1 MKIKNIY
8 LNVDLFGDITVYQH
22 NKVLGITTSIRDS
35 FIPLDSRDSYI
46 ITNTINSI
54 IDSIVELN
62 KFKLI
67 IGGNPYEEYTIKY
80 KDLKDLCLD
89 FIIVRK
95 IGEMI
100 KKKESLL
107 YNKVDNYDSLEFLT
121 SKISEYRLYL
131 DATKYKQSIRTNLTF
146 YIIYRE
152 ALKEY
157 DALIKDAKKKIN

>member
-8 LNVDLFGDITVYQH
+8 LSVDLFGDITVYQH

-54 IDSIVELN
+54 IDSIV
-62 KFKLI
+62 
-67 IGGNPYEEYTIKY
+67 
-80 KDLKDLCLD
+80 
-89 FIIVRK
+89 
-95 IGEMI
+95 
-100 KKKESLL
+100 
-107 YNKVDNYDSLEFLT
+107 DNYESLEFLT

-131 DATKYKQSIRTNLTF
+131 DATKYKQSIKTNLTF